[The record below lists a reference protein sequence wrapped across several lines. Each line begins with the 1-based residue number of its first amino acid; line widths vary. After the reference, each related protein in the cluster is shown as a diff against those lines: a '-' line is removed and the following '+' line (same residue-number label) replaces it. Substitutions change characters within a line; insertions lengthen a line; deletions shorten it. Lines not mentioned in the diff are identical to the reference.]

1 MSTYPTKA
9 SNNIYCQCRRLAALK
24 NEKLKSR
31 EGAAEQLGYSPSSVG
46 GWESGNDRPSPEA
59 VMLMSDLYHAPELK
73 NYYCRNECPLGEGMP
88 ELKIRDIDRITVMT
102 LSAIKKV
109 SQSRDNLLEIVE
121 DGIISEDE
129 RPQLAQ
135 IIKNMDE
142 LTDAA
147 QSLKAWAKK
156 NM

>member
-9 SNNIYCQCRRLAALK
+9 ANNIYCQCRKAAAVK
-24 NEKLKSR
+24 NKKLRSR
-31 EGAAEQLGYSPSSVG
+31 EGAAELLGYSPSSLS
-46 GWESGNDRPSPEA
+46 GWELGEDRPSPMA
-59 VMLMSDLYHAPELK
+59 VMLMADIYQTPELK

>member
-1 MSTYPTKA
+1 
-9 SNNIYCQCRRLAALK
+9 
-24 NEKLKSR
+24 
-31 EGAAEQLGYSPSSVG
+31 
-46 GWESGNDRPSPEA
+46 
-59 VMLMSDLYHAPELK
+59 MLMSDLYHAPELK

>member
-9 SNNIYCQCRRLAALK
+9 SNNIYCQCRKLAALK

-31 EGAAEQLGYSPSSVG
+31 EGAAEKLGYSSSSVA
-46 GWESGNDRPSPEA
+46 GWELGTDRPSPEA

-102 LSAIKKV
+102 LAAIKKV
-109 SQSRDNLLEIVE
+109 SQSRDDLLEIVE

-129 RPQLAQ
+129 RPQLAE